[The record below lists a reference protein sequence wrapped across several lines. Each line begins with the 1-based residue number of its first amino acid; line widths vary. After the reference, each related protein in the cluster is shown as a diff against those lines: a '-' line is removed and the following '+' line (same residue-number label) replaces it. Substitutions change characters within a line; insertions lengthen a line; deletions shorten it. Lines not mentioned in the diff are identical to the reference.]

1 MEEDDPFGS
10 IAKLCQVSSSQE
22 SLLRRCRFFYQAKA
36 SACSSD
42 EEGDYNDPAY
52 IPVDSTGIT
61 MVSPPESA
69 DNENMHLEDLFHTP
83 PEGSLSADH
92 GEDHGTIDGGRYAEG
107 DTVPVDTNCVDD
119 IMAVDLG
126 RDTDLVF
133 SEVEVEPTQRMD
145 IHSDQNV
152 AFQSEL
158 DEARVSKSKFSPA
171 EQSLGESPF
180 KRLKISSFESSDLG
194 LATVQEKPE
203 EEFLKSSEKL
213 KSVSVSLSPI
223 DLSGTSG
230 KNTDFSETLELPL
243 SSCEVGEGI
252 HNSREELLKSSEISK
267 SKSVSLGLSLRVGPG
282 NVADEIRDSSGT
294 LELDNP
300 QNHVS
305 NCETGEDIYTS
316 REELLKSSNVSKSKS
331 VSTVRSG
338 NARIEDSFV
347 TLELQNQ
354 QNHLLHSEAGEF
366 NHAKRGV
373 EFSTEVIDSEIEDRN
388 VESCIK
394 GISDGEKMN
403 MEDIDKFRY
412 TGANYSKLCEM
423 EGRAK
428 GKRVLPSRIYATVGA
443 AALSK
448 TAPQGAAVTTSLN
461 TAWEDTALSA
471 TSLMIVSEGTA
482 GNVSESD
489 VLPEKKS
496 TNSFLL
502 DVLKALGKDDDSCN
516 ENLKHLSLM
525 EVLRRHGTAFTQ
537 PSKDDDMCNENL
549 KHLSLME
556 VVKRRGAAFTQPSW
570 WPKEGLEVKK

>member
-10 IAKLCQVSSSQE
+10 IAELCQVSSSQE

-36 SACSSD
+36 SACSSE

-83 PEGSLSADH
+83 PEGSLSAGH
-92 GEDHGTIDGGRYAEG
+92 GEDHTTIDGGRYAEG
-107 DTVPVDTNCVDD
+107 DTVPVDTDCVDD
-119 IMAVDLG
+119 MTAVDLG

-152 AFQSEL
+152 AFQSEP
-158 DEARVSKSKFSPA
+158 DEARVSKSKFSTA
-171 EQSLGESPF
+171 KQSLGESPF
-180 KRLKISSFESSDLG
+180 KRLKNSSFELPDLG

-203 EEFLKSSEKL
+203 EEFLESSEKL
-213 KSVSVSLSPI
+213 KSVSVSPSPI

-230 KNTDFSETLELPL
+230 KKTDSSEMLELPL
-243 SSCEVGEGI
+243 S
-252 HNSREELLKSSEISK
+252 NSREELLKSSGISK
-267 SKSVSLGLSLRVGPG
+267 SKSVSLGLSMRVRPG
-282 NVADEIRDSSGT
+282 NVADEIRDSSGA

-305 NCETGEDIYTS
+305 NCEIGEDIYTS
-316 REELLKSSNVSKSKS
+316 REELKSSKVSKSKS
-331 VSTVRSG
+331 VSLVRPG
-338 NARIEDSFV
+338 NGRIGDSFV

-354 QNHLLHSEAGEF
+354 QNHLLRSEVGEF

-388 VESCIK
+388 IESSIK
-394 GISDGEKMN
+394 GVSDGEKMN
-403 MEDIDKFRY
+403 MEGIDKFRY

-443 AALSK
+443 AASSK

-461 TAWEDTALSA
+461 TAREDTAVAA

-496 TNSFLL
+496 MKTFLL
-502 DVLKALGKDDDSCN
+502 DVLKALAKDDDSCN

-525 EVLRRHGTAFTQ
+525 EVLRRHDTAFTQ
-537 PSKDDDMCNENL
+537 PSKDDDMCNDNL